1 MSWFDVVCE
10 RSVNLSPFD
19 CHSFLGGGFSG
30 VTSYRGYSA
39 FVVVLSRWV
48 NFRPVDSHFLGSGA
62 GLRGRVGADE
72 RRRR

>member
-10 RSVNLSPFD
+10 RSVNLSPFG

-48 NFRPVDSHFLGSGA
+48 NFRPVDSHFLG
-62 GLRGRVGADE
+62 
-72 RRRR
+72 